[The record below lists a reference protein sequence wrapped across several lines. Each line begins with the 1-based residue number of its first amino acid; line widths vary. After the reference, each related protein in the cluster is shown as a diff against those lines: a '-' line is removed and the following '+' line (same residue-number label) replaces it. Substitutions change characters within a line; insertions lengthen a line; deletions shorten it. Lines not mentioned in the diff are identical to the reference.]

1 MKVRISSEAE
11 LDLADGYW
19 FYENQVAGLGDKF
32 REQLKR
38 DIRSL
43 EIDGGSHS
51 KQYGHHRKV
60 CTKFPFSVF
69 HRMDTKTDLTV
80 VAVFSQR
87 RGEKWIANRLKT

>member
-51 KQYGHHRKV
+51 KQ
-60 CTKFPFSVF
+60 
-69 HRMDTKTDLTV
+69 
-80 VAVFSQR
+80 
-87 RGEKWIANRLKT
+87 